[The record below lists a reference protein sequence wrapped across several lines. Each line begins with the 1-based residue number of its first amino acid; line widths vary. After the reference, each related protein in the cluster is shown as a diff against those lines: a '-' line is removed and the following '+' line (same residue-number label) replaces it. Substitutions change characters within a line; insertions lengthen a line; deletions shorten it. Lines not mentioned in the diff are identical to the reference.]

1 MSYQICSENRKSL
14 EIILKKNREVIN
26 RIEKFKFI
34 TLLKNEVGQ
43 LVVNVDIFDN
53 ALKELLLL
61 NYKITKM
68 LKETPKTEHQVFYS
82 GLENM

>member
-1 MSYQICSENRKSL
+1 MNYTVCSVNRKTLSFV
-14 EIILKKNREVIN
+14 LKKNREMIT
-26 RIEKFKFI
+26 ILEKFKFI